1 MCGARTAA
9 KTPGPRKTR
18 SDSIPSSSLASCKQV
33 YHLTG
38 LLGTAPSP
46 RGPHSRPCRHQSQG
60 APWPGH
66 GGPSAGR
73 PRLPSVGHGVC
84 RRPPTHP
91 GPGARRP
98 PPSTSPR
105 LLTAEATLTCEFSP
119 GPSISSAADL
129 ANWRPRHACQ
139 PAQGRLYSHFL
150 LAPPPPPPPR
160 PQRTLRAVNRRSEP
174 IPEHLRQEAGLSRR
188 LGGSWGKCQPEAPP
202 PARSAVRSRTAA
214 PTLKCS

>member
-18 SDSIPSSSLASCKQV
+18 SDSIPRSSLASCKQV

-46 RGPHSRPCRHQSQG
+46 RGPHSRPCRAPVPGGALAWARRTLRWSASASQRRPRSVQAPPH
-60 APWPGH
+60 APWPG
-66 GGPSAGR
+66 
-73 PRLPSVGHGVC
+73 
-84 RRPPTHP
+84 
-91 GPGARRP
+91 RP

-202 PARSAVRSRTAA
+202 PARPAVRSRTAA